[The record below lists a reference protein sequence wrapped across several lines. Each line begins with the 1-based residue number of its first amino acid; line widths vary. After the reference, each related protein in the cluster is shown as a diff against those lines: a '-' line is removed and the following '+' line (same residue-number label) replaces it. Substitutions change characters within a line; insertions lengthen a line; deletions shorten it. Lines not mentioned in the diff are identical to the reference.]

1 MSGPH
6 STIAEAP
13 LQRARGAAAPVL
25 PRLLAGVH
33 TEGALTLAD
42 HLSVHGQLPPLRG
55 GRRRRGREHAAALI
69 DEIERSGLLGHGGA
83 AFPTATKMRA
93 VASGRGRA
101 IVVANGA
108 EGEPASLKDRTLLE
122 MAPHLVLDGAVLA
135 AEAVDADEVIVCA
148 CETADASVHSLEQ
161 AIEERAVEPR
171 AGRSPKLHLR
181 TVPGHYVAGQ
191 ESALVNYLG
200 GGPAMPTFTPPLPF
214 EQGLRRRP
222 TLVDNVETLAHVA
235 LIARHGAP
243 WFRQLGTPSQPGSAL
258 VTLSGPVADPGVY
271 EIEHGASL
279 ASLIDAAGGTTTGV
293 RGALLGGYAGAWVS
307 REWLGG
313 VALSKEHLAAHG
325 ATLGAGVVL
334 LLSDQAC
341 PVAETARVARWMA
354 GQSVRQC
361 GPCLNGLDSLA
372 GTLEQLAFN
381 GAEASV
387 TRRIERLASL
397 TARRGA
403 CGHPDGAVNLI
414 LSALEAFHGDFAEH
428 ARHGACDRC
437 ARPPE
442 LPLPDRE
449 VSDQASRD
457 RVSGRGS
464 SRGGASRDR
473 ATRGGA
479 T

>member
-1 MSGPH
+1 MSSAP
-6 STIAEAP
+6 STITEVYSERV
-13 LQRARGAAAPVL
+13 RAQQAPVL

-33 TEGALTLAD
+33 PQGAMTLD
-42 HLSVHGQLPPLRG
+42 EHLSVHGPVPPIRG
-55 GRRRRGREHAAALI
+55 GRRRRDREHAVALI
-69 DEIERSGLLGHGGA
+69 DEIERSGLLGRGGA
-83 AFPTATKMRA
+83 AFPTAIKMRA

-122 MAPHLVLDGAVLA
+122 MAPHLVLDGVVVA
-135 AEAVDADEVIVCA
+135 AEAVGADEAIVCA
-148 CETADASVHSLEQ
+148 CETAGAGVHSLGQ
-161 AIEERAVEPR
+161 AIEERAAQAG

-181 TVPGHYVAGQ
+181 TIPGHYVAGQ

-200 GGPAMPTFTPPLPF
+200 GGPAKPTFTPPLPF
-214 EQGLRRRP
+214 EQGLKRRP

-243 WFRQLGTPSQPGSAL
+243 WFRQLGTPTQPGSAL

-279 ASLIDAAGGTTTGV
+279 SSLIDAAGGATAGV
-293 RGALLGGYAGAWVS
+293 RGALVGGYAGAWVS

-325 ATLGAGVVL
+325 ASLGAGVVL
-334 LLSDQAC
+334 LLSDRAC

-361 GPCLNGLDSLA
+361 GPCINGLDSLA
-372 GTLEQLAFN
+372 DTLEQLAL
-381 GAEASV
+381 GSADATV

-414 LSALEAFHGDFAEH
+414 LSALEAFQADFADH
-428 ARHGACDRC
+428 ARHGACDCC

-449 VSDQASRD
+449 VDHRASR
-457 RVSGRGS
+457 
-464 SRGGASRDR
+464 AR
-473 ATRGGA
+473 AA
-479 T
+479 